1 MGDKCGAGSCRGASV
16 VLLLEKGRSANLMP
30 IPIVSFVGRS
40 NSGKTTFIERVIP
53 ELVRAGYKVATV
65 KHAGHGFDLDTEGK
79 DSWRHKQ
86 AGASSVVILSKG
98 SMAVFADV
106 SDQLKVEDVRDRLLD
121 DTYDLIIAEGWKHD
135 GYPKIVIVRDQ
146 LGEVPISPEGLLAV
160 VSDKQVDLTVPLFG
174 LDDVSAVAALIM
186 KQFPRRARSE
196 HELEA

>member
-1 MGDKCGAGSCRGASV
+1 MS
-16 VLLLEKGRSANLMP
+16 
-30 IPIVSFVGRS
+30 IPIVSFIGRS

-106 SDQLKVEDVRDRLLD
+106 SDQMKVEDVRDRFLD
-121 DTYDLIIAEGWKHD
+121 GTYDLIIAEGWKHE
-135 GYPKIVIVRDQ
+135 GYPKIMIIRDQ
-146 LGEVPISPEGLLAV
+146 LGEVPISTEGLLAV
-160 VSDKQVDLTVPLFG
+160 VSNKPVELTVPVFG

-186 KQFPRRARSE
+186 KQFPRRARSD
-196 HELEA
+196 HELEV